1 MPDLQSLGLNEEATP
16 QGDWD
21 APEAGSF
28 PPICNPG
35 TYDFIFRLP
44 EKQEDWF
51 DVMEVQVEQGKPK
64 QKFLVLC
71 YEADIVGQVQPDGT
85 AVPVAPNEDGSQP
98 RLRFQRSSFYKTPR
112 MPLSMGQDLLRALNI
127 RISGALTPEAIRD
140 AVAGVDGR
148 ARFRGEV
155 TWRAYFKGTETTVST
170 APRKKKGDIP
180 WPKDA
185 QGQYLEMATNPS
197 TGEKM
202 YGQADINRV
211 KLPK

>member
-1 MPDLQSLGLNEEATP
+1 MPNLQDLGLNEEATP

-28 PPICNPG
+28 PPVCFPG
-35 TYDFIFRLP
+35 LYDFIFRLP

-51 DVMEVQVEQGKPK
+51 DVMEIQVEQGKPK
-64 QKFLVLC
+64 QKFLVIQ
-71 YEADIVGQVQPDGT
+71 YEADIVGVVKPDGQVEP
-85 AVPVAPNEDGSQP
+85 VPPDEAGAQP
-98 RLRFQRSSFYKTPR
+98 RLRFQRASFYKTPR

-127 RISGALTPEAIRD
+127 RISGPMTPQAISD
-140 AVAGVDGR
+140 AVAQVDGR

-155 TWRAYFKGTETTVST
+155 SWRAYFKGTETTVST
-170 APRKKKGDIP
+170 HPRKKKGDLP
-180 WPKDA
+180 WPKDQ
-185 QGQYLEMATNPS
+185 QGQFLEMATNPS

-211 KLPK
+211 KLPR